1 MTEFSKSILGI
12 FTQNSTTLAL
22 TYTFGHIIIA
32 ANVIYWLIG
41 ATIWEAG
48 VVAFIEPAINGL
60 WFFVLHKVWIHVAK
74 N

>member
-32 ANVIYWLIG
+32 ANVIYWFTG

-48 VVAFIEPAINGL
+48 AVALIEPAINGL
-60 WFFVLHKVWIHVAK
+60 WFFILHKVWIHVTK